1 MKPPILERNEMVSAF
16 NGLYALVWGVLKVP
30 FYFILI
36 FFILFVFVM
45 IDYYLYFRFVLKR
58 KRKKSTCKSE
68 YKKRG
73 FLARLLYDFPRQ
85 IMDDF
90 FNYDP
95 DTFPYKGIIIFTG
108 KQGRGKTIAMVNE
121 MLKMKK
127 QYPLSK
133 CITNLAFMQ
142 EDDSL
147 QHWRQLLDYN
157 NGSCGV
163 IVGMDET
170 QNWFSSAQSK
180 NFPPEM
186 LTVCTQNRK
195 NRRII
200 LGTAQ
205 SFYLLAKAIRTQCTE
220 IRECYTFFGCLTV
233 VRRLEPAL
241 DFEGNIAELKKK
253 GYYFFVHNKE
263 LRESYDT
270 YKCISAL
277 SNSGFL
283 NKEELKI

>member
-1 MKPPILERNEMVSAF
+1 MTDAF
-16 NGLYALVWGVLKVP
+16 SGLYALVWGILKIPLYCLVAV
-30 FYFILI
+30 
-36 FFILFVFVM
+36 LFVFAFM
-45 IDYYLYFRFVLKR
+45 FIFYYLYFVFVLKR
-58 KRKKSTCKSE
+58 KRKKASFKSE

-73 FLARLLYDFPRQ
+73 FFARLFCDFPKQ
-85 IMDDF
+85 ILDDF

-95 DTFPYKGIIIFTG
+95 DTFLYKGIIIFTG

-133 CITNLAFMQ
+133 CITNLAFSM
-142 EDDSL
+142 EDDVL
-147 QHWRQLLDYN
+147 QHWKQLIDYN
-157 NGSCGV
+157 NGSYGV

-220 IRECYTFFGCLTV
+220 IRECYTFLGCLTV

-241 DFEGNIAELKKK
+241 DFEGNIAELKRK
-253 GYYFFVHNKE
+253 GYYFFVHNRE

-277 SNSGFL
+277 SDSGFL